1 MSGTK
6 SQDRD
11 PLLAAVMAGVR
22 MREHQKRFFKARQ
35 GSDERRQAMAD
46 SVAAEKEFDR
56 LAAAIVSGQSNL
68 AV

>member
-1 MSGTK
+1 MTK
-6 SQDRD
+6 SNDCDQLR
-11 PLLAAVMAGVR
+11 AAVVAGVK
-22 MREHQKRFFKARQ
+22 MREHQKRFFRARQ

-56 LAAAIVSGQSNL
+56 LASAIVSGQSNL

>member
-1 MSGTK
+1 MTK
-6 SQDRD
+6 AETDQLR
-11 PLLAAVMAGVR
+11 AAVEAGVR
-22 MREHQKRFFKARQ
+22 MREHQRRFFKARQ

-56 LAAAIVSGQSNL
+56 LASAIMSGQSNL